1 MRISD
6 WSSDVCSSDLS
17 RKRRQAREEERAK
30 YETTTEDCDRA
41 RDDHSFLIRDL
52 LDGADIF
59 IVEHGLGDACDH
71 VLLVGI
77 AFNGLDDQL
86 ERADC
91 ERGAEEIE
99 KHRQS
104 APRRRCQWT
113 PARR

>member
-59 IVEHGLGDACDH
+59 IVEHGLGDAWDN

-77 AFNGLDDQL
+77 AFTPVEGLGGHVCVGTCRTWWAPYLEKPIEEMPL
-86 ERADC
+86 ERK
-91 ERGAEEIE
+91 E
-99 KHRQS
+99 
-104 APRRRCQWT
+104 
-113 PARR
+113 